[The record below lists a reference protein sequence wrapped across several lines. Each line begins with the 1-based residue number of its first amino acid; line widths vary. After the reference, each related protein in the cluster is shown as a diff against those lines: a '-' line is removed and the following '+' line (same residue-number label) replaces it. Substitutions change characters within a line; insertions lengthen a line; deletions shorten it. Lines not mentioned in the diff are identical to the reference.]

1 MNAPRNQ
8 NQNQQSGQQGKK
20 YMLYKQHIDV
30 LAYPG
35 IKYNPNVRN
44 PQQQPVAAPVEE
56 PQVSA
61 EDRKLMLGESLY
73 PLISDYLRAQNQ
85 PEDLAGKITGMVLE
99 LTEAE
104 LVGMIQS
111 QEALAKKVSEALD
124 VLEANKGEED
134 KQQMLRKCTWKVV
147 T

>member
-8 NQNQQSGQQGKK
+8 NQSGQQG
-20 YMLYKQHIDV
+20 MNFFFWSRDWFPNI
-30 LAYPG
+30 AYPG

-44 PQQQPVAAPVEE
+44 PQQQPVATPVVEE
-56 PQVSA
+56 QPQSGASA

-73 PLISDYLRAQNQ
+73 PLIADYLQKLNH

-124 VLEANKGEED
+124 VLEANKGTEED
-134 KQQMLRKCTWKVV
+134 KQ
-147 T
+147 

>member
-1 MNAPRNQ
+1 
-8 NQNQQSGQQGKK
+8 
-20 YMLYKQHIDV
+20 
-30 LAYPG
+30 
-35 IKYNPNVRN
+35 
-44 PQQQPVAAPVEE
+44 
-56 PQVSA
+56 
-61 EDRKLMLGESLY
+61 MLGESLY

-134 KQQMLRKCTWKVV
+134 KQ
-147 T
+147 